1 MAPYIAREAALS
13 YNAPLAISRETD
25 AKCARPGR
33 RIIPLFYKQQGSGG
47 PWGGGGGGGGPWGG
61 GGGGNGG
68 GNPWQGRGD
77 RGGMNPPPDLEELL
91 RRSQER
97 LRRMMP
103 GGFGGL
109 RGLWLL
115 GAAILFFWG
124 FSGFYIVQPDQQGV
138 ELLFGKYV
146 KTTQPGV
153 NYWFPTPIGT
163 VIRPNVTQT
172 NQITVGFR
180 GSPPNIREVPQES
193 HILSGDQ
200 NIVDIQFV
208 VQWRVSDAGQYLF
221 NIRDPEGT
229 VKIAAESALREVVG
243 SNQLTAVITNQRDE
257 LAQQARELLQ
267 GIMDS
272 YQAGVTILD
281 LRIQKADPPKEVID
295 AFNDVQ
301 RAKQDAE
308 RLENEA
314 FAYRNDIIPR
324 AKGEAARMVQN
335 ATADKERLIKEAEGQ
350 AARFTAFY
358 QTYVANRDITARRMY
373 LEAMQEVLSK
383 ADKVIMDTK
392 GGSGVVP
399 YLPLPELQRR
409 QQRSQASPQ

>member
-1 MAPYIAREAALS
+1 M
-13 YNAPLAISRETD
+13 
-25 AKCARPGR
+25 
-33 RIIPLFYKQQGSGG
+33 FYKQQGSGG
-47 PWGGGGGGGGPWGG
+47 PWGGGGGGPWGG
-61 GGGGNGG
+61 SGGGNGG
-68 GNPWQGRGD
+68 GGGSGGGGNPWSGRGD
-77 RGGMNPPPDLEELL
+77 RGGNPPPDLEELL
-91 RRSQER
+91 RRSQDR

-103 GGFGGL
+103 GGFGNL
-109 RGLWLL
+109 RSLWLVAAVIL
-115 GAAILFFWG
+115 GFWG
-124 FSGFYIVQPDQQGV
+124 LSGFYIVQPDEQGV
-138 ELLFGKYV
+138 ELLFGRYV

-153 NYWFPTPIGT
+153 NYWPPTPIGA
-163 VIRPNVTQT
+163 VMKPKVTQT
-172 NQITVGFR
+172 NQLTIGFR
-180 GSPPNIREVPQES
+180 GAPGNIREVPQES
-193 HILSGDQ
+193 LILSGDQ

-208 VQWRVSDAGQYLF
+208 VQWRISDAGNFLF
-221 NIRDPEGT
+221 NMRDPEAT

-243 SNQLTAVITNQRDE
+243 SNPLTSVVTNQRDQ

-272 YQAGVTILD
+272 YKAGVTILD

-314 FAYRNDIIPR
+314 LAYRNDIIPR

-335 ATADKERLIKEAEGQ
+335 ATADRERLVKEAEGQ
-350 AARFTAFY
+350 AARFTSFY
-358 QTYVANRDITARRMY
+358 ETYAANKDITARRMY

-383 ADKVIMDTK
+383 SNKVIMDSK

-399 YLPLPELQRR
+399 YLPLPEIQK
-409 QQRSQASPQ
+409 RSQAPASAP

>member
-1 MAPYIAREAALS
+1 M
-13 YNAPLAISRETD
+13 
-25 AKCARPGR
+25 
-33 RIIPLFYKQQGSGG
+33 FYKQQGSGG
-47 PWGGGGGGGGPWGG
+47 PWGGGGGGPWGGSGGGNGGGGGG
-61 GGGGNGG
+61 GGGGN
-68 GNPWQGRGD
+68 PWSGRGD
-77 RGGMNPPPDLEELL
+77 RGGNPPPDLEELL

-103 GGFGGL
+103 GGFGNL
-109 RGLWLL
+109 RSLWLVAAVIL
-115 GAAILFFWG
+115 GFWG
-124 FSGFYIVQPDQQGV
+124 LSGFYIVQPDEQGV
-138 ELLFGKYV
+138 ELLFGRYV

-153 NYWFPTPIGT
+153 NYWPPAPIGA
-163 VIRPNVTQT
+163 VMKPKVTQT
-172 NQITVGFR
+172 NQLTIGFR
-180 GSPPNIREVPQES
+180 GAPGNIREVPQES
-193 HILSGDQ
+193 LILSGDQ

-208 VQWRVSDAGQYLF
+208 VQWRISNAGNFLF
-221 NIRDPEGT
+221 NMRDPEAT

-243 SNQLTAVITNQRDE
+243 SNPLTSVVTNQRDQ

-272 YQAGVTILD
+272 YNAGVTILD

-314 FAYRNDIIPR
+314 LAYRNDIIPR

-335 ATADKERLIKEAEGQ
+335 ATADRERLVKEAEGQ
-350 AARFTAFY
+350 AARFTSFY
-358 QTYVANRDITARRMY
+358 ETYAANKDITARRMY

-383 ADKVIMDTK
+383 SNKVIMDSK

-399 YLPLPELQRR
+399 YLPLPEIQK
-409 QQRSQASPQ
+409 RSQAPASAP

>member
-1 MAPYIAREAALS
+1 M
-13 YNAPLAISRETD
+13 
-25 AKCARPGR
+25 
-33 RIIPLFYKQQGSGG
+33 FYKQQGSGG
-47 PWGGGGGGGGPWGG
+47 GPWGGGGGGPWGG
-61 GGGGNGG
+61 GGGG

-77 RGGMNPPPDLEELL
+77 RGGNPPPDLEELL
-91 RRSQER
+91 RRSQEK

-103 GGFGGL
+103 GGFGNAK
-109 RGLWLL
+109 GLWLL
-115 GAAILFFWG
+115 GAVILFFWG
-124 FSGFYIVQPDQQGV
+124 FSGFYIVQPDEQGV

-153 NYWFPTPIGT
+153 NYWFPAPVGS
-163 VIRPNVTQT
+163 VIRPKVTQT
-172 NQITVGFR
+172 NQVTIGFR
-180 GSPPNIREVPQES
+180 GTPGNIREVPQES
-193 HILSGDQ
+193 HILAGDQ

-208 VQWRVSDAGQYLF
+208 VQWRIADAGDFLF
-221 NIRDPEGT
+221 NVRDPEAT
-229 VKIAAESALREVVG
+229 VKVAAESALREVVG
-243 SNQLTAVITNQRDE
+243 SNPLTAVITNQRDQ

-267 GIMDS
+267 SVMDE
-272 YQAGVTILD
+272 YTAGVTILD

-314 FAYRNDIIPR
+314 LAYRNDIIPR

-335 ATADKERLIKEAEGQ
+335 ATAEKEKLVKEAEGQ

-358 QTYVANRDITARRMY
+358 KTYVANRDITVRRMY

-383 ADKVIMDTK
+383 ADKVIMDGKNGT
-392 GGSGVVP
+392 GVVP
-399 YLPLPELQRR
+399 YLPLPELQKR
-409 QQRSQASPQ
+409 QPQGQASTP